1 MPELLVTR
9 PAVTGSKDEDEEGQ
23 AEENKQ
29 LLAPTG
35 SVSKI
40 MTLLPVKFATSLH
53 NLSSDQQYNYIT
65 SGKIC
70 NIIMNIASV
79 QINNIINYFSTH
91 RPDLWAASM

>member
-9 PAVTGSKDEDEEGQ
+9 PAVTGSKDEEDEGQ

-40 MTLLPVKFATSLH
+40 MTLLPVKFVISLH
-53 NLSSDQQYNYIT
+53 NFHRSEQQYHFIT
-65 SGKIC
+65 SGKI
-70 NIIMNIASV
+70 
-79 QINNIINYFSTH
+79 
-91 RPDLWAASM
+91 